1 MAAYSLFTELL
12 PGDVANPNH
21 QLLKIPL
28 LLFLCQIPH
37 RCQTSLRNTPDENH
51 EECRNQEA
59 FREMLGVPARTNLEP
74 FPNWDVAEAFG
85 AQAAGPLL
93 STTGPCGHQVA
104 LRASRR

>member
-1 MAAYSLFTELL
+1 M
-12 PGDVANPNH
+12 
-21 QLLKIPL
+21 
-28 LLFLCQIPH
+28 
-37 RCQTSLRNTPDENH
+37 LR
-51 EECRNQEA
+51 
-59 FREMLGVPARTNLEP
+59 VPARTNLEP